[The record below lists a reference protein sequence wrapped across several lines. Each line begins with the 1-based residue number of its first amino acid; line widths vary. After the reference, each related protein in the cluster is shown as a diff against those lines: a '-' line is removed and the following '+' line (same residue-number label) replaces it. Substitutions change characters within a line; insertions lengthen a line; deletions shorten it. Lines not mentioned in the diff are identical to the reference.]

1 MLKMRRKKKAR
12 KKIVLREH
20 EAVIRRAL
28 VLLDGII
35 VAFSFF
41 AAYFVRQYFPSIY
54 KLDIFPSIQ
63 VFQAPLA
70 SLSDYLVVLFF
81 VVPLWV
87 SMLFINDLYLPMRT
101 RKFYEILWGI
111 IKSSFISVFIFGAI
125 VFLFRLDYVS
135 RLFFVFF
142 VIIVSGLLLLEKSL
156 IFSAAHYARR
166 RGYDYRRLLI
176 VGTGKRAAKF
186 IKMIKQHPEWGFQIF
201 GAVED
206 EPGRGIDQVDDVGVI
221 GDIDN
226 LSPLLHRHA
235 IDEVIF
241 VIPRLRLHHMTNA
254 IASCEIEGVK
264 ATIAV
269 DLFDMKIARARQTEL
284 NDVPLLTF
292 DPVVAKEGQLFIK
305 RIIDIAIS
313 GVMIILL
320 APLLLIT
327 TLLIKFTSPGPV
339 LFTQRRVGLNGR
351 KFTLYKFRTMY
362 KGAEK
367 KLSKLEQLNEMGGP
381 VFKIKKDPRITP
393 FGKILRKFSIDELPQ
408 LFNVF
413 VGQMSLVGP
422 RPPIPKEVVQ
432 YEPWQ
437 RRRLSMRPG
446 LSCLWQV
453 SGRNK
458 IDFDEWMK
466 LDLRYLDNWSIWLD
480 FKIMVKTIPVVM
492 FGIGAS

>member
-1 MLKMRRKKKAR
+1 MLKMYAKKKPRKKT
-12 KKIVLREH
+12 VLQEH

-41 AAYFVRQYFPSIY
+41 AAYFLRHYFPQIY
-54 KLDIFPSIQ
+54 KFDIFPSTY
-63 VFQAPLA
+63 VLQAPLA

-81 VVPLWV
+81 VIPLWV
-87 SMLFINDLYLPMRT
+87 GVLYVNDLYMPMRT
-101 RKFYEILWGI
+101 RKFLEILWGI
-111 IKSSFISVFIFGAI
+111 VKSSFISILVFGGF
-125 VFLFRLDYVS
+125 VFMFRLDYVS

-156 IFSAAHYARR
+156 VFSAAHFARR
-166 RGYDYRRLLI
+166 RGYNYRRLLI

-186 IKMIKQHPEWGFQIF
+186 INMIKLHPEWGFQIF

-206 EPGRGIDQVDDVGVI
+206 EPGRGIDQVGDVGVI
-221 GDIDN
+221 GDIND
-226 LSPLLHRHA
+226 LSTLLHRHA
-235 IDEVIF
+235 IEEVIF
-241 VIPRLRLHHMTNA
+241 VVPRRRLHHLTNA

-269 DLFDMKIARARQTEL
+269 DLFDMRIARARQTEL
-284 NDVPLLTF
+284 NGVPLLTF

-305 RIIDIAIS
+305 RIIDFVIS
-313 GVMIILL
+313 GVMMILL
-320 APLLLIT
+320 APLFLVT
-327 TLLIKFTSPGPV
+327 SLLIKFTSPGPI
-339 LFTQRRVGLNGR
+339 LFKQRRAGLNGR
-351 KFTLYKFRTMY
+351 RFILYKYRTMY
-362 KGAEK
+362 EGAEK
-367 KLSKLEQLNEMGGP
+367 KLSELEQLNEMGGP

-393 FGKILRKFSIDELPQ
+393 IGKILRKFSIDELPQ

-413 VGQMSLVGP
+413 VGHMSLVGP
-422 RPPIPKEVVQ
+422 RPPVPKEVVQ

-458 IDFDEWMK
+458 IDFDDWMR
-466 LDLRYLDNWSIWLD
+466 LDLKYLDNWSIWLD
-480 FKIMVKTIPVVM
+480 FKILVKTIPVVM